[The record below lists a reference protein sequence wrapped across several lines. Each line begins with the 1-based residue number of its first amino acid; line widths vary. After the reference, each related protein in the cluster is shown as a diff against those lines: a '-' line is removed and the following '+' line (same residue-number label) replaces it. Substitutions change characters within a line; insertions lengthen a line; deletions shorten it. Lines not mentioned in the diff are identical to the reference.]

1 MRLKNLWMK
10 KELNKLRLWMV
21 DPRIMCK
28 QHLLGEHVEI
38 HMFVGTILKR
48 KSLDGYIANNLLE
61 PKSLISRHEEL
72 VIEMVNRNMNH
83 KSELPNFDLDYLP
96 DNIKNYKID
105 RKKSLADLVNRC
117 PTCRTNCG
125 DLCII

>member
-1 MRLKNLWMK
+1 
-10 KELNKLRLWMV
+10 MV
-21 DPRIMCK
+21 DPKIMCS

-38 HMFVGTILKR
+38 HMFIGSILKQ
-48 KSLDGYIANNLLE
+48 KSLNGYIKNNLLE
-61 PKSLISRHEEL
+61 PNSLITRHDEL
-72 VIEMVNRNMNH
+72 VEEMGNRNMNH
-83 KSELPNFDLDYLP
+83 RSELPDFDLDYLL

-117 PTCRTNCG
+117 PTCRANCG